1 MISFDWRGVACRLQG
16 PPLPVMKSAELW
28 QHGAMLRLVVLA
40 VVGSSCSQMMM
51 TVDGGAGGGRGGGGA
66 GGGAA
71 GAFTVVE
78 LDANARGLFSLAMAV
93 DPADGRV
100 VVAYFTPRNTQT
112 VMDVEDLNLNVV
124 EWRNGVTTP
133 PQTIRFM
140 QRAPGVAI
148 ALHPTTKEPTVAFM
162 GGPDRF
168 EPNGPSVFWFQH
180 DASLATRSGTMWTDV
195 AARTTGDVCTNVGA
209 PMNGS
214 VVGLFP
220 ALRFDAMG
228 RVVFAYRD
236 IRFAQ
241 FITDYTGSDLE
252 SMEGTL
258 GALTP
263 RCVFEGFNT
272 KPGIGGRLMMVAGP
286 NDETVLVADQ
296 NVTGADTVGQDVVL
310 MRRTATGWT
319 APTTVLS
326 SGDTQTGPQV
336 AWDPMLGYAVA
347 VVRGSIL
354 AYRQSANA
362 STWENEETV
371 VSEGSG
377 GWYPSLA
384 IDPVSHEPSLAYY
397 ACSRSSGVAM
407 TNCQTS
413 QDALRVV
420 SRGGGRWQTPVTVDE
435 EGGWSPKLGFF
446 ATGKRVIAYR
456 VANTADGSARAGV
469 LKLAIER

>member
-1 MISFDWRGVACRLQG
+1 
-16 PPLPVMKSAELW
+16 
-28 QHGAMLRLVVLA
+28 MLRFVALA
-40 VVGSSCSQMMM
+40 LLGCSCTQLMM
-51 TVDGGAGGGRGGGGA
+51 TVDGGAGGGRGGGA

-71 GAFTVVE
+71 GAFTIVE

-100 VVAYFTPRNTQT
+100 VVAYFTPRGTQT
-112 VMDVEDLNLNVV
+112 VTGVEDLNLNVV
-124 EWRNGVTTP
+124 EWRNGVVTP

-140 QRAPGVAI
+140 QRTPGVAI

-168 EPNGPSVFWFQH
+168 VPTGPSVFWFQH
-180 DASLATRSGTMWTDV
+180 DASLATRSGATWTEV
-195 AARTTGDVCTNVGA
+195 AAQTLGDVCA
-209 PMNGS
+209 PPGS
-214 VVGLFP
+214 PMGGSIVGLWP

-236 IRFAQ
+236 IHFAQ
-241 FITDYTGSDLE
+241 NNTDYTGSDLE
-252 SMEGTL
+252 SVEGPL

-263 RCVFEGFNT
+263 RCVFAGFDT
-272 KPGIGGRLMMVAGP
+272 KPGIGARLMMVAGP

-296 NVTGADTVGQDVVL
+296 NVRGGDTVGQDVML

-319 APTTVLS
+319 APSLVLS

-347 VVRGSIL
+347 AIRGSIL
-354 AYRQSANA
+354 AYRQSTNA
-362 STWENEETV
+362 TTWDNEETV

-397 ACSRSSGVAM
+397 ACSRSSGVAIAD
-407 TNCQTS
+407 CQTS

-420 SRGGGRWQTPVTVDE
+420 TRGGGRWQTPVTVDE

-446 ATGKRVIAYR
+446 ASGKRVIAYR

>member
-1 MISFDWRGVACRLQG
+1 
-16 PPLPVMKSAELW
+16 
-28 QHGAMLRLVVLA
+28 MLRLVALA
-40 VVGSSCSQMMM
+40 LVGSSCSQMMM

-71 GAFTVVE
+71 APFTIVE
-78 LDANARGLFSLAMAV
+78 LDTNARGLFSLAMAV

-112 VMDVEDLNLNVV
+112 VMGVEDLNLNVV

-133 PQTIRFM
+133 PQTLRFM
-140 QRAPGVAI
+140 QRTAGVAI

-168 EPNGPSVFWFQH
+168 IPTGPSVFWFQH
-180 DASLATRSGTMWTDV
+180 DASLATRSGTMWTEV
-195 AARTTGDVCTNVGA
+195 AAQTLGDVCAPAGSPMGA
-209 PMNGS
+209 S
-214 VVGLFP
+214 IVGLWP
-220 ALRFDAMG
+220 ALRYDAMS
-228 RVVFAYRD
+228 RLVFAYRD
-236 IRFAQ
+236 IHFGSNT
-241 FITDYTGSDLE
+241 TDYTGSDLE
-252 SMEGTL
+252 SVEGPL
-258 GALTP
+258 GALVP
-263 RCVFEGFNT
+263 RCVFAGFDT
-272 KPGIGGRLMMVAGP
+272 KPGIGARLMMVAGP
-286 NDETVLVADQ
+286 TDETVLVYDQ
-296 NVTGADTVGQDVVL
+296 NVREAGSVGQDVVIQ
-310 MRRTATGWT
+310 RRTATGWT
-319 APTTVLS
+319 PPTTVLS

-336 AWDPMLGYAVA
+336 AWDSTLGYAVA
-347 VVRGSIL
+347 AVRGSIL

-397 ACSRSSGVAM
+397 ACSRSSGVAIAD
-407 TNCQTS
+407 CQTS
-413 QDALRVV
+413 QDELRVV
-420 SRGGGRWQTPVTVDE
+420 TRGGGRWQTPVTVDE

-456 VANTADGSARAGV
+456 VANTTDGSARAGV
-469 LKLAIER
+469 LKLAIEN